1 MGEYWRYNGELGAKN
16 AAWGYAESCTGSY
29 QKSAH
34 NSPEYRPDKRCA
46 DVKVKSREF
55 FHLDGGGNGDVRF
68 NRTLFNRTFKYK
80 LKKLNVSICNKNP
93 NRLKCEKDGTFIDDI
108 NPGGLIESVRELL
121 AQMSA
126 SHVQLY
132 FEAHQADRAAQSLS
146 RALKTLLNNI
156 VAAAEVGR
164 LF

>member
-1 MGEYWRYNGELGAKN
+1 M
-16 AAWGYAESCTGSY
+16 
-29 QKSAH
+29 
-34 NSPEYRPDKRCA
+34 
-46 DVKVKSREF
+46 
-55 FHLDGGGNGDVRF
+55 DGGGNGDVRF
-68 NRTLFNRTFKYK
+68 NRTLFNRTFKYN
-80 LKKLNVSICNKNP
+80 LKKLNVSICNKTP
-93 NRLKCEKDGTFIDDI
+93 NRLRCEKDGTFIDDI

-146 RALKTLLNNI
+146 RALKTLINNI